1 MTKELEAFERVWEDC
16 SKLDLD
22 YVSKHNLMDD
32 LRGIKKALEERDM
45 YFKALC
51 DIESGEN
58 VRKVLERTLT

>member
-1 MTKELEAFERVWEDC
+1 MSKELEAFKVLE
-16 SKLDLD
+16 KLYIEAPFTCEIIGENVADI
-22 YVSKHNLMDD
+22 V
-32 LRGIKKALEERDM
+32 KKALEERDM